1 MTRVKEIRETTDTS
15 LEVHQIIDKL
25 KESYNGRIVGPYRV
39 LLYKPKLAEVVC
51 NLSLIHI

>member
-25 KESYNGRIVGPYRV
+25 KKIIYLHI
-39 LLYKPKLAEVVC
+39 YKGTY
-51 NLSLIHI
+51 LINMQAYKAFQSIFHYY